1 MALIDIRGLKKSYDS
16 ESEHLV
22 ILENLDFKMESGD
35 IIALTGE
42 SGSGKSTLLNLISGL
57 DEITEG
63 EVYTCGYP
71 VHTLK
76 EDELAAFR
84 RQDLGLVFQFHFLL
98 KELTAL
104 ENVYLAAWM
113 AGMSRQESIDL
124 ARQWIMKVGLEDR
137 IGHYP
142 GQLSGG
148 ERQRISLARA
158 LMGRPKLILADEP
171 TGNLDQENSLIVEDL
186 LFSLVEESGCS
197 LLLVTHDKRLA
208 ARSPKHFQVVN
219 KRLERV

>member
-1 MALIDIRGLKKSYDS
+1 
-16 ESEHLV
+16 V
-22 ILENLDFKMESGD
+22 
-35 IIALTGE
+35 T
-42 SGSGKSTLLNLISGL
+42 
-57 DEITEG
+57 
-63 EVYTCGYP
+63 VYTCGYP